1 MNGIIGGLFL
11 AWVLTWFNVDRII
24 IDGINELFALSISTA
39 GYYVLFA
46 IIGFIS
52 NVVSDRK

>member
-24 IDGINELFALSISTA
+24 IDGINELFAMSISKA

-46 IIGFIS
+46 IIGFIGDVAS
-52 NVVSDRK
+52 HKK